1 MSILWNFVVV
11 QHSMRSESFLWQ
23 LQTIVLT
30 SGLVEHDLP
39 GAPVRHL
46 LVGRTA
52 GQGLGLVRVALVH
65 TVSGVDLHNK

>member
-1 MSILWNFVVV
+1 MEFCCGAA
-11 QHSMRSESFLWQ
+11 QHEKREFLVAA
-23 LQTIVLT
+23 TIVLT

-39 GAPVRHL
+39 GAAVRHL